1 MGSRAVG
8 WIVAEMCMGM
18 RRLDGSRPRC
28 GRLVLSGRDRLG
40 RGALAATL
48 ATALAACGGQRSG
61 ERPPPTVGVVTIQP
75 QAVTLT
81 TELPGRTSPYEI
93 ADVRPQVGG
102 IIQARLFTEG
112 SVVQAGQVLYQIEP
126 APFQAAYDQ
135 AKGQL
140 AKDEASLAG
149 AKVDLDRYKTLV
161 SQNSVAKQTYDD
173 QVATVRQAVGTVAAD
188 NAAVETARINLAW
201 TKITAP
207 ITGKIG
213 ISTVTKGA
221 LVTATQTTA
230 LDTIQRL
237 DPIYVDV
244 TQSAA
249 QVLALRRQLAA
260 GGLRPGASAEVH
272 LTLDDGSQYPVA
284 GQLQFTDITVDPTTD
299 AVTLR
304 TVVPNPSGLL
314 LPGMFL
320 RATVIEG
327 VNPAGLLAPQQGVTR
342 DQKGDATA
350 LVLNRQG
357 VVELRRLTVGQTVG
371 SKWLVTS
378 GLAPGDRL
386 IVEGAQSA
394 QPGQKA
400 RAMPADNLQ

>member
-1 MGSRAVG
+1 M
-8 WIVAEMCMGM
+8 
-18 RRLDGSRPRC
+18 
-28 GRLVLSGRDRLG
+28 
-40 RGALAATL
+40 
-48 ATALAACGGQRSG
+48 LAACNGQG
-61 ERPPPTVGVVTIQP
+61 PQERPAPTVGVVTIEPQP
-75 QAVTLT
+75 VTIT
-81 TELPGRTSPYEI
+81 TELPGRTAPFEI

-112 SVVQAGQVLYQIEP
+112 SIVRAGQVLYQIEP

-135 AKGQL
+135 ARGQL
-140 AKDEASLAG
+140 ANAEASMAD
-149 AKVDLDRYKTLV
+149 AKLKADRAAILIKQDSIARQEADDAEAAYKE
-161 SQNSVAKQTYDD
+161 A
-173 QVATVRQAVGTVAAD
+173 VATVKLDQ
-188 NAAVETARINLAW
+188 AAVEAARINLAW
-201 TKITAP
+201 TKVTAP

-213 ISTVTKGA
+213 ISAVTKGA
-221 LVTATQTTA
+221 LVTASQPTA

-249 QVLALRRQLAA
+249 QVLALRRQLAQ
-260 GGLRPGASAEVH
+260 GGLRPGAGAEVR
-272 LTLDDGSQYPVA
+272 LTLDDGSPYPLA

-299 AVTLR
+299 AVMLR
-304 TVVPNPSGLL
+304 AIFPNPSGLL

-327 VNPAGLLAPQQGVTR
+327 VNPAGVLAPQQGVTR

-357 VVELRRLTVGQTVG
+357 VVEFRRLTLGQTVG

-378 GLAPGDRL
+378 GLAAGDRL
-386 IVEGAQSA
+386 IVEGSQSA
-394 QPGQKA
+394 QPGAKA
-400 RAMPADNLQ
+400 RAVAADNVQ